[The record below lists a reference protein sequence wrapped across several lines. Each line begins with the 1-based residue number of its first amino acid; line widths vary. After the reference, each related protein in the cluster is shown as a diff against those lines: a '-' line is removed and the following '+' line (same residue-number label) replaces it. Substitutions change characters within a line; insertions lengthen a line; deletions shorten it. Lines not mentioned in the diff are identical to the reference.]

1 MAKRA
6 TWKEPKSKIVTH
18 TLKDDL
24 LAEIGEELIE
34 AHFANLKG
42 ARILYLMKTRENE
55 ATDKVVEPRIGEAMG
70 SAKAASMID
79 LVEAGHWH
87 FRILVSGNWWEKLNA
102 QQRRALLFHQL
113 CHCFMAEG
121 KPRLQGH
128 EFDGFLSELRHF
140 GPWASPLKAAQA
152 ALLQQSL
159 EFAEEADGEK
169 PAAEPER
176 EPEPATLGV

>member
-1 MAKRA
+1 MAKRV
-6 TWKEPKSKIVTH
+6 TWKEPKSKIFTQ

-34 AHFANLKG
+34 ARFANLKD
-42 ARILYLMKTRENE
+42 AKIDYLMKTRRNE
-55 ATDKVVEPRIGEAMG
+55 ATDKTVEPRVGEAMG
-70 SAKAASMID
+70 SAKAASALDRM
-79 LVEAGHWH
+79 LHHWD
-87 FRILVSGNWWEKLNA
+87 FRLLVSGNWWAKLNA

-121 KPRLQGH
+121 KPRLQRH

-140 GPWASPLKAAQA
+140 GPWASPLKEAQA

-169 PAAEPER
+169 PAV

>member
-1 MAKRA
+1 MPRK
-6 TWKEPKSKIVTH
+6 PKTKIVTY
-18 TLKDDL
+18 TEPDEL
-24 LAEIGEELIE
+24 LAEIGEELI
-34 AHFANLKG
+34 AKHFPFLKG
-42 ARILYLMKTRENE
+42 ARILYLMRTRENE
-55 ATDKVVEPRIGEAMG
+55 GTDKVIEPRLNEVMG

-87 FRILVSGNWWEKLNA
+87 FRIIVSGNWSAKLNP
-102 QQRRALLFHQL
+102 QQCSALLFHQL

-121 KPRLQGH
+121 KPRLQRH

-140 GPWASPLKAAQA
+140 GPWASPLKEAQA

-159 EFAEEADGEK
+159 EFAEEEHAPADEGALTAD
-169 PAAEPER
+169 PDR